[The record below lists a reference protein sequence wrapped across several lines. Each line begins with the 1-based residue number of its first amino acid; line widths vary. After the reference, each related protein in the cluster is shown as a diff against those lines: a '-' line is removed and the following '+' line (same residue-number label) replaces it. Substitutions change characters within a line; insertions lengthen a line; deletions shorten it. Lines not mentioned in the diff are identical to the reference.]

1 MKKLALLL
9 AALSV
14 ASVSYAKEVMPE
26 AAPVVEEAPVVEQEV
41 VEVKAAPVLRVTSV
55 GQQLVVENKSNAN
68 GKGQED
74 VGEKVHLKNMV
85 GLALGDDWTFNLMA
99 RKTWKAST
107 DDVVD
112 STGTWDGMKS
122 NGHRLELGATRH
134 FENFALGLRWRG
146 EKDQDAIFLPV
157 SYNYGMVSGWFDPA
171 YYFAN
176 ESGVSGQDYF
186 YLEAEPVVLSY
197 GPVQLA
203 YYFEGTKYT
212 GDGAFDSKEKE
223 YADHTY
229 THQARVRG
237 TVYSNDVFSV
247 GLEYRY
253 QFAQE
258 EVYKDLAGKE
268 TTLENNRHIA
278 VLSAAYNVTE
288 NLTVDTYYQY
298 EFNKYD
304 KEVGGKAAT
313 PADDDYFGEFGLGW
327 TYSF

>member
-55 GQQLVVENKSNAN
+55 GQELVVEDTSSQGTKNDAN
-68 GKGQED
+68 I
-74 VGEKVHLKNMV
+74 GEAVHLKNMV
-85 GLALGDDWTFNLMA
+85 GLALGDSWTFDLMA
-99 RKTWKAST
+99 RKTWEAST
-107 DDVVD
+107 DDAHTD
-112 STGTWDGMKS
+112 GEKWDGMRS
-122 NGHRLELGATRH
+122 AGHRIDLQATRH
-134 FENFALGLRWRG
+134 FENFSLGLRWRG
-146 EKDQDAIFLPV
+146 EKNKDAIFLPV

-288 NLTVDTYYQY
+288 NLTVDAYYQY
-298 EFNKYD
+298 EFNKYEAEYD
-304 KEVGGKAAT
+304 GKSVT
-313 PADDDYFGEFGLGW
+313 PDDDDYFGEFGLGW
-327 TYSF
+327 SYKF

>member
-68 GKGQED
+68 KGGYAD
-74 VGEKVHLKNMV
+74 VGEAVHLKNMV
-85 GLALGDDWTFNLMA
+85 GLALGDKWTFDLMA
-99 RKTWKAST
+99 RKTWDASI
-107 DDVVD
+107 DDHEAGD
-112 STGTWDGMKS
+112 TKGAGMHS
-122 NGHRLELGATRH
+122 VGHRIDLQATRH
-134 FENFALGLRWRG
+134 FENFSLGLRWRG

-171 YYFAN
+171 YYFTDA
-176 ESGVSGQDYF
+176 EGKDDKF

-212 GDGAFDSKEKE
+212 GDEVKGDEKD
-223 YADHTY
+223 DHEY
-229 THQARVRG
+229 THQARLRA
-237 TVYSNDVFSV
+237 TVYQNDAFKV
-247 GLEYRY
+247 GAEYRY
-253 QFAQE
+253 QFAHE
-258 EVYKDLAGKE
+258 AVS
-268 TTLENNRHIA
+268 TLNGVEKKVENNRHIG

-288 NLTVDTYYQY
+288 NLVIDTYYQY
-298 EFNKYD
+298 EFNKYETTN
-304 KEVGGKAAT
+304 K
-313 PADDDYFGEFGLGW
+313 PALDDDYYGEFGLGW
-327 TYSF
+327 TYNF

>member
-55 GQQLVVENKSNAN
+55 GQQLVVENSSNAN
-68 GKGQED
+68 DGGYED

-85 GLALGDDWTFNLMA
+85 GLALGDNWTFNLMA
-99 RKTWKAST
+99 RKTWKASI
-107 DDVVD
+107 DDHELND
-112 STGTWDGMKS
+112 TTGSGMKS

-134 FENFALGLRWRG
+134 FENFSLGLRWRG
-146 EKDQDAIFLPV
+146 EQNQDAIFLPV

-171 YYFAN
+171 YYFAD
-176 ESGVSGQDYF
+176 EGQDYF

-212 GDGAFDSKEKE
+212 GDGDGNTLTSTKSD
-223 YADHTY
+223 YA
-229 THQARVRG
+229 HQARLRG
-237 TVYSNDVFSV
+237 TVYSNDTFSV
-247 GLEYRY
+247 GAEYRY
-253 QFAQE
+253 QFAQDVE
-258 EVYKDLAGKE
+258 MVNGNKNV
-268 TTLENNRHIA
+268 ENNRHIA

-298 EFNKYD
+298 EFNKY
-304 KEVGGKAAT
+304 EQHEGT
-313 PADDDYFGEFGLGW
+313 TMDDDYYGEFGLGW
-327 TYSF
+327 SYNF

>member
-68 GKGQED
+68 GLGQENI
-74 VGEKVHLKNMV
+74 GEKVHLKNMV

-146 EKDQDAIFLPV
+146 EQGSDAIFLPF

-171 YYFAN
+171 YYFVN
-176 ESGVSGQDYF
+176 ESKGQDKF

-203 YYFEGTKYT
+203 YYFEGTKWT
-212 GDGAFDSKEKE
+212 GDGNATDDVKSD
-223 YADHTY
+223 YV
-229 THQARVRG
+229 HQARLRG
-237 TVYSNDVFSV
+237 TVYSNDTFSV
-247 GLEYRY
+247 GAEYRY
-253 QFAQE
+253 QFAQDVE
-258 EVYKDLAGKE
+258 MLNGKDGV
-268 TTLENNRHIA
+268 ENNRHIA

-298 EFNKYD
+298 EFNKY
-304 KEVGGKAAT
+304 EQHEGTAM
-313 PADDDYFGEFGLGW
+313 DDDYYGEFGLGW
-327 TYSF
+327 SYNF